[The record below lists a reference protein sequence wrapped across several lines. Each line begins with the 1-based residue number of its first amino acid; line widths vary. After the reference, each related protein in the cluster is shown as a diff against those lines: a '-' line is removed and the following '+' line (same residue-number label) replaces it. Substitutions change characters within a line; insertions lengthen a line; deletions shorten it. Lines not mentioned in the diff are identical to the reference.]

1 MNRNS
6 LTSRRLPCASRI
18 AALCVCAG
26 SVTAPSWAQ
35 ADSRTPAR
43 PTSGIADLIDASQL
57 PSAAA
62 FTSSATRRMRVF
74 ALDYGTRGGVIRWS
88 YIPDGTDL
96 EDPPVG
102 PYTQTAEPDTNFV
115 PGKSKLFAVL
125 GSPAPVGFGD
135 QRTWQTIVAN
145 AFDRWEAISGI
156 QFEFV
161 GDERIS
167 DNENGDSGD
176 RWDQNAPAYPTDET
190 TGIGDIRIA
199 MRDLDG
205 VLSIN
210 GSGGVNLGFTYD
222 PFEPPLGDEEE
233 DPDPMTPGDEI
244 TNLGYLSNIILD
256 EDERWNDPF
265 TPNLFATVIAR
276 QIGYAIGLAPA
287 CPNPDYSTPS
297 SIESTVFALMQN
309 QEFNVDT
316 GVGDPYPQ
324 LLYQGPQQDDLLA
337 VQYAYGDPF
346 EDNNSYAISTEI
358 TYSPAPGTNVFTYAP
373 HIAGQPF
380 ANPTQFSISG
390 RGPGT
395 PAGVGIT
402 PFILPTAFDLD
413 RYRIGIPQTVTS
425 CEFTLTIEPVG
436 TPYIDGAYDAVLGTC
451 DPVTLAVDPRNNQDL
466 SFRVESFDPFTNTL
480 TTIITQNLTG
490 IGESET
496 VTLPLDAGI
505 YFITVVGDNSDN
517 VQLYNMT
524 LTIVT
529 PQAQTGEDFDAIVDN
544 SGADAFEAIGAT
556 GFEVTYGN
564 LDGAHIADHDVFA
577 GREITRISWP
587 GVQPAVT
594 LSSSHPT
601 TVAGVAVGDTAD
613 GFRGLAR
620 DAEIVSGAIATE
632 IFADGTFSIGK
643 NALYYALLG
652 MADKN
657 LSEQLG
663 LFQPVSVISSTF
675 AAGGRT
681 PNGEDAISQ
690 AIDSV
695 ASMTGVTIVAAA
707 GNNGQAERQSFP
719 NCMFTNEDPDA
730 PGTDFLGS
738 RSVTS
743 PATSFNAISVG
754 ALGSSDGAEF
764 DIVAGFSG
772 RGPIDANMFDDGLTD
787 QLRIRAGVHIV
798 APGTGVTPIPPD
810 FMPAAGEP
818 PDPCTYNGPI
828 PTTFI
833 SLPGIAPTDD
843 PDAPAD
849 PAYFAPAQGTSVA
862 AAFVAGGVALL
873 QDAGRIQNPPLATHS
888 TVMKAILLNGAEK
901 LPGWANTGV
910 GPGVPQDQRDGFR
923 GANEAEIPGI
933 INMLGTTFPLDVA
946 QGAGRMNLQRSLEN
960 YITGYAPATPP
971 QATFEGPTID
981 PPETDPTVPTMTM
994 PDEPE
999 GSGIPGTAGRSADGA
1014 DEGAASVA
1022 EPAPLSAI
1030 EVAKVY
1036 RRLRGAQD
1044 SPGDWT
1050 GRSQQYRIDPD
1061 LKSGRGPAGVAVN
1074 TGPQTPFELPNLGGG
1089 PGPGSGGGPPQGPPG
1104 SIKPGVRPREIE
1116 PIFVDPIGWD
1126 FANIDQRSIRL
1137 PQGGTQVTGYID
1149 YIINVPLLATRPDP
1163 EEPGAFLNSDL
1174 LTVTLCWNRTLE
1186 LENTNLSNPND
1197 PRIGSVRRER
1207 FENLDLL
1214 VFETDEFGNPTGP
1227 AARSSTS
1234 VYENTEHVFM
1244 GIPRDGL
1251 YLIRVQWVGQNYDV
1265 MNNSPF
1271 AEQPFAVAWRVDFG
1285 PRATPNRPTDMNDLL
1300 GVLNHYGSRVGRGSN
1315 VLYSLDADYNKDGR
1329 IDFRD
1334 ISDVIANWGVN

>member
-1 MNRNS
+1 MRIFSTTS
-6 LTSRRLPCASRI
+6 L
-18 AALCVCAG
+18 G
-26 SVTAPSWAQ
+26 
-35 ADSRTPAR
+35 
-43 PTSGIADLIDASQL
+43 
-57 PSAAA
+57 
-62 FTSSATRRMRVF
+62 TRF
-74 ALDYGTRGGVIRWS
+74 ALIRWS
-88 YIPDGTDL
+88 YLPDNTVI
-96 EDPPVG
+96 EHPSVG
-102 PYTQTAEPDTNFV
+102 PWIQGAEPPTMPPEEV
-115 PGKSKLFAVL
+115 AAAQSKLFQIL
-125 GSPAPVGFGD
+125 GSPAPVGFGS
-135 QRTWQTIVAN
+135 QRTWQTIVAQ

-156 QFEFV
+156 RFEFV
-161 GDERIS
+161 GEERIS

-176 RWDQNAPAYPTDET
+176 RWDQNAPDYPTAGT
-190 TGIGDIRIA
+190 GGIGEIRIA

-205 VLSIN
+205 RIN
-210 GSGGVNLGFTYD
+210 IGGSGANAGFTYD
-222 PFEPPLGDEEE
+222 PFEPPLGDEVE

-244 TNLGYLSNIILD
+244 PNLGYLSNIILD
-256 EDERWNDPF
+256 EDERWNDPLV
-265 TPNLFATVIAR
+265 PNFFATVIAR
-276 QIGYAIGLAPA
+276 QIGFAIGLAPA

-297 SIESTVFALMQN
+297 SIEATVFSVMQN
-309 QEFNVDT
+309 QEFNVST

-324 LLYQGPQQDDLLA
+324 LLYQTPQQDDLLA
-337 VQYAYGDPF
+337 VQYAYGDNF
-346 EDNNSYAISTEI
+346 EDNESYALATEI
-358 TYSPAPGTNVFTYAP
+358 TYAPAPGSSVFTFAP
-373 HIAGQPF
+373 HIANQPF
-380 ANPTQFSISG
+380 ANSTQLSISG

-395 PAGVGIT
+395 PLGGGVT
-402 PFILPTAFDLD
+402 PAVSQASFDID
-413 RYRIGIPQTVTS
+413 RYRIGIPQSVTS
-425 CEFTLTIEPVG
+425 CDLTLTIEPVG
-436 TPYIDGAYDAVLGTC
+436 TPYIDGTFDTVLGTC
-451 DPVTLAVDPRNNQDL
+451 DSVTTAVDPRNNQDL
-466 SFRVESFDPFTNTL
+466 AFGIQSFDPFTNTL
-480 TTIITQNLTG
+480 TTIITQNLNG
-490 IGESET
+490 VGQPET
-496 VTLPLDAGI
+496 VTVPLDAGI
-505 YFITVVGDNSDN
+505 YFITVFGNNVDN

-524 LTIVT
+524 LTVET
-529 PQAQTGEDFDAIVDN
+529 PVATVGEDFGAIVDA
-544 SGADAFEAIGAT
+544 SGVDAFEAIGAT

-594 LSSSHPT
+594 VSASHPT
-601 TVAGVAVGDTAD
+601 TVAGVAVGDTAE

-620 DAEIVSGAIATE
+620 DAEIISGAIATE
-632 IFADGTFSIGK
+632 VFGDGTFSIGK

-657 LSEQLG
+657 LSAQLG
-663 LFQPVSVISSTF
+663 LFQPVSVISSGF
-675 AAGGRT
+675 AAGGRL
-681 PNGEDAISQ
+681 PNGEDAVAQ

-695 ASMTGVTIVAAA
+695 VTMTGVTIVSAA

-719 NCMFTNEDPDA
+719 NCMITNEDPES

-754 ALGSSDGAEF
+754 ALGTSDGAEF

-772 RGPIDANMFDDGLTD
+772 RGPIDANTFDDGLVD
-787 QLRIRAGVHIV
+787 ALRVRSGVHIV

-810 FMPAAGEP
+810 FMPPAGEP
-818 PDPCTYNGPI
+818 PDPCTYDGPI

-833 SLPGIAPTDD
+833 SLPGISPTDD

-862 AAFVAGGVALL
+862 AGFVAGGVALL
-873 QDAGRIQNPPLATHS
+873 QDAGRIQNPPLAIHS

-933 INMLGTTFPLDVA
+933 INVLGTVFPLDVA

-960 YITGYAPATPP
+960 YITGYPPATPP

-981 PPETDPTVPTMTM
+981 PPETDPAIPTITM

-999 GSGIPGTAGRSADGA
+999 GSGIPGTAGRGA
-1014 DEGAASVA
+1014 DEDA
-1022 EPAPLSAI
+1022 EGLSQPAPLSAI
-1030 EVAKVY
+1030 EIAKIY
-1036 RRLRGAQD
+1036 RRLHGAQEA
-1044 SPGDWT
+1044 PGDWT
-1050 GRSQQYRIDPD
+1050 GRSQQYRTDPD

-1074 TGPQTPFELPNLGGG
+1074 TGPQTPFEMPNLGGG

-1116 PIFVDPIGWD
+1116 PLFVDPMGWD

-1137 PQGGTQVTGYID
+1137 PQGGTAVTGYID
-1149 YIINVPLLATRPDP
+1149 YIINVPLLSTRPDP
-1163 EEPGAFLNSDL
+1163 ANPGLFLPSDR
-1174 LTVTLCWNRTLE
+1174 LTITVCWNRELE
-1186 LENTNLSNPND
+1186 LQGTNLSNPND
-1197 PRIGSVRRER
+1197 PRIGSVSRQR

-1214 VFETDEFGNPTGP
+1214 VFEADEFGNATGA
-1227 AARSSTS
+1227 AARTSTS
-1234 VYENTEHVFM
+1234 LLDNTEHIFM

-1265 MNNSPF
+1265 LNNTPF
-1271 AEQPFAVAWRVDFG
+1271 AEQPFAVAWRVDFS
-1285 PRATPNRPTDMNDLL
+1285 PRPAPNRPTSMTDLL

-1315 VLYSLDADYNKDGR
+1315 VLYNLDADYNKDGR

-1334 ISDVIANWGVN
+1334 VSDVIANWNVN